1 MTSPARRVTSYF
13 SPFLLAVAAAL
24 WISARST
31 AGEPSVRAAGRPI
44 AKNVI
49 VLIVD
54 GCSSEQYTL
63 ARWHKGEPLALDAIR
78 VGAVKTHSADSVI
91 PDSAAAASAFA
102 TGVRTGGHIIS
113 LTPKTT
119 NVEGA
124 SAPGRALHPMATVL
138 EGARLLGKATGIVAT
153 SSVTHAT
160 PAAYMAHAPSRNDL
174 DDIMEQAV
182 YQNVDVVLGGGTSS
196 LLPEE
201 HGGLRRDRENLAE
214 VLHAHGYQL
223 PRTRDA
229 LRQIEAGK
237 VFGTFA
243 DEHMAADCDRPEVAP
258 QEPSLAEMTEKAIEL
273 LAGDPEG
280 FFLMV
285 EASQVDW
292 ACHASDPAHLLSDLA
307 MYDRVVKL
315 ALDFAKRDGQT
326 LVLALSDHNTGGM
339 SIGNRATDKSYR
351 HTSVEDLL
359 GPLRNMKLSAKT
371 LWAKLGNELTI
382 DKVKTVVAEY
392 WGLQI
397 TDDDAADVLE
407 VAAGYGEGSKHS
419 AFGEV
424 LCPKYTCLGWTTH
437 GHAGGDVPL
446 CAFGPGRPV
455 GVVDGPDV
463 AKITAAAFG
472 LDLESLNRRLFQEAT
487 EALPGANV
495 TIEQPT
501 PHNFVIQVEGK
512 GRTARLPANKNLLQL
527 DDRTIEL
534 EGVVVC
540 VRDGQTR
547 KAYLPM
553 QAVKLITGESESL
566 PAVAP
571 RAAAEAL
578 VPAR

>member
-13 SPFLLAVAAAL
+13 TPFLLAVAAAL

-31 AGEPSVRAAGRPI
+31 AGEPSVRAAKRPI

-91 PDSAAAASAFA
+91 TDSAAAASAFA
-102 TGVRTGGHIIS
+102 TGVRTDGHVLS

-119 NVEGA
+119 VGGA
-124 SAPGRALHPMATVL
+124 SAPSRALHPMATVL

-160 PAAYMAHAPSRNDL
+160 PAAYMAHAPSRGDL

-182 YQNVDVVLGGGTSS
+182 YQNVDVVLGGGASS
-196 LLPEE
+196 LLPEQQ
-201 HGGLRRDRENLAE
+201 GGLRRDRENLAE
-214 VLHAHGYQL
+214 VLHARGYQL

-229 LRQIEAGK
+229 LRRIEAGK

-258 QEPSLAEMTEKAIEL
+258 QEPSLLEMTEKAVEL
-273 LAGDPEG
+273 LAGDPDG

-292 ACHASDPAHLLSDLA
+292 ACHANDPAHLLSDLA
-307 MYDRVVKL
+307 MYDRVVTR

-351 HTSVEDLL
+351 HTSVEDLI
-359 GPLRNMKLSAKT
+359 GPLRNMKRSAKT
-371 LWAKLGNELTI
+371 LWAKLEGDLTI
-382 DKVKTVVAEY
+382 GKVKTVVAEY
-392 WGLQI
+392 WGLKI
-397 TDDDAADVLE
+397 SDADAADVLE
-407 VAAGYGEGSKHS
+407 VADGYGEGAKHS

-424 LCPKYTCLGWTTH
+424 LCAKYTCLGWTTH

-446 CAFGPGRPV
+446 HAFGPGRPV

-463 AKITAAAFG
+463 AQITAAAFG
-472 LDLESLNRRLFQEAT
+472 LDLERLNRRLYQEAT
-487 EALPGANV
+487 EALPDANV

-501 PHNFVIQVEGK
+501 PHNFVIQVERK

-553 QAVKLITGESESL
+553 QAVKLITGVSESL

-571 RAAAEAL
+571 RAATEAL